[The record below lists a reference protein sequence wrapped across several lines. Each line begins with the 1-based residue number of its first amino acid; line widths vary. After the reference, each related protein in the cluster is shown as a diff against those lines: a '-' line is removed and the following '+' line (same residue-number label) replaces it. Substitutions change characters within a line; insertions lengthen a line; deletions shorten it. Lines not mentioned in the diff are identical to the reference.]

1 MRTLLKVHRTEAVT
15 QLERLIHGI
24 GGRNS
29 DVKEE
34 LQLMITVSMYE
45 LNGYGKDDLE
55 SRRCEVEVTLE
66 TVKGKNY
73 ATTKSNEI
81 QGILKIEC

>member
-1 MRTLLKVHRTEAVT
+1 MRTLLKVHRTEAAT

-34 LQLMITVSMYE
+34 LQLMITVRTYE
-45 LNGYGKDDLE
+45 LNGHGKDDLE
-55 SRRCEVEVTLE
+55 SRRCEVGAMLE
-66 TVKGKNY
+66 TVKGKY

-81 QGILKIEC
+81 QGYIKD

>member
-1 MRTLLKVHRTEAVT
+1 
-15 QLERLIHGI
+15 
-24 GGRNS
+24 
-29 DVKEE
+29 
-34 LQLMITVSMYE
+34 MITVSIYE

-81 QGILKIEC
+81 QGYIKD